1 MQHAATTNANG
12 EATRKTAPPSSAAT
26 IDLQVSKIGKRFGSA
41 TVLDDLNLSVAKGEF
56 VSLLGPSGCGKTTLL
71 RLIAGLLQADTGSI
85 HVGGRDLTKVPV
97 HRRNIS
103 VVFQNYALFPHLTV
117 AENVAFGLEAKGTS
131 KSEIRRAVQNVLE
144 LVRMEFFADR
154 RVTLLSGGQQQ
165 RIAVAR
171 AIVVK
176 PSLLLLDEPFSAL
189 DRKLRETMQIEL
201 RNLLRT
207 LNITSIFVTHDQ
219 DEALVMSDRV
229 AVMRQ
234 GQIEQIDA
242 PKTLYDRPASLY
254 VLDFVGRSSQLS
266 GVVSDHQNGI
276 VTVST
281 KWGSV
286 RVRGNFLKGSNVV
299 VALRPEAM
307 QINGQAL
314 DNTLSLRVAD
324 SVFVGGKTVIHFDL
338 GDAGTDRAVAEG
350 AKFSGFT
357 PGTTVSVNFDVTDAK
372 VFPAEAA
379 AARTDSPDTAHGT
392 LA

>member
-1 MQHAATTNANG
+1 VQPAAPTIAG
-12 EATRKTAPPSSAAT
+12 ETAPPSPAPSV
-26 IDLQVSKIGKRFGSA
+26 DLQISKIGKRFGSA
-41 TVLDDLNLSVAKGEF
+41 TVLDDLNLSVTKGEF

-85 HVGGRDLTKVPV
+85 RVGGRDLTNMPV

-117 AENVAFGLEAKGTS
+117 AENVAFGLEAKGTP
-131 KSEIRRAVQNVLE
+131 KLEIRRAVENVLE
-144 LVRMEFFADR
+144 LVRMESFADR

-201 RNLLRT
+201 RNLLRA

-219 DEALVMSDRV
+219 EEALVMSDRV

-242 PKTLYDRPASLY
+242 PKALYHRPASLY

-266 GVVSDHQNGI
+266 GIVSGHQNGI

-281 KWGSV
+281 KWGTV
-286 RVRGNFLKGSNVV
+286 RAPGRFIKGSNVV

-307 QINGQAL
+307 QIDGPAL
-314 DNTLSLRVAD
+314 ENMLPLRVAD

-338 GDAGTDRAVAEG
+338 GDANGDRALAEG
-350 AKFSGFT
+350 AKLSAT
-357 PGTTVSVNFDVTDAK
+357 DLAPGTTVAVHFGIADAK
-372 VFPAEAA
+372 VFPAAA
-379 AARTDSPDTAHGT
+379 AETQPHDHG
-392 LA
+392 AVPNPHK

>member
-1 MQHAATTNANG
+1 VQTAALMTSQAS
-12 EATRKTAPPSSAAT
+12 PPPVFAGT
-26 IDLQVSKIGKRFGSA
+26 VDLQVSKIGKRFGSA
-41 TVLDDLNLSVAKGEF
+41 TVLDDLSLSVTKGEF

-131 KSEIRRAVQNVLE
+131 KAEIRRAVQNVLE
-144 LVRMEFFADR
+144 LVRMESFADR

-171 AIVVK
+171 AIIVK

-201 RNLLRT
+201 RNLLRA

-219 DEALVMSDRV
+219 EEALVMSDRV
-229 AVMRQ
+229 AVMRR
-234 GQIEQIDA
+234 GMIEQIDA

-281 KWGSV
+281 RWGNV
-286 RVRGNFLKGSNVV
+286 RARGNFLKGSNVV

-307 QINGQAL
+307 QINGPAL

-338 GDAGTDRAVAEG
+338 GEAGSDRALAEG
-350 AKFSGFT
+350 AKLSATDFA
-357 PGTTVSVNFDVTDAK
+357 PGTTVAVNFDAADAK

-379 AARTDSPDTAHGT
+379 AARPDSSGA
-392 LA
+392 AS

>member
-1 MQHAATTNANG
+1 MQTATLMTGQAS
-12 EATRKTAPPSSAAT
+12 PPPASAGT
-26 IDLQVSKIGKRFGSA
+26 VDLQVSRIGKRFGSA
-41 TVLDDLNLSVAKGEF
+41 TVLDDLNLSVTKGEF

-117 AENVAFGLEAKGTS
+117 AENVAFGLEAKGTP
-131 KSEIRRAVQNVLE
+131 KSEIRRAVQNVLA
-144 LVRMEFFADR
+144 LVRMEAFADQ

-171 AIVVK
+171 AIIVK

-219 DEALVMSDRV
+219 EEALVMSDRV
-229 AVMRQ
+229 AVMRE

-242 PKTLYDRPASLY
+242 PKTLYDKPASLY
-254 VLDFVGRSSQLS
+254 VLDFVGRSSQLF
-266 GVVSDHQNGI
+266 GVVVDHYNGI

-281 KWGSV
+281 RWGNV
-286 RVRGNFLKGSNVV
+286 RACGNFRKGSDVV

-307 QINGQAL
+307 QINGPAL

-338 GDAGTDRAVAEG
+338 GYAGADRALAEG
-350 AKFSGFT
+350 AKLSATDFA
-357 PGTTVSVNFDVTDAK
+357 PGTTVAVNFDATDAK

-379 AARTDSPDTAHGT
+379 SARPDGSDAAV
-392 LA
+392 